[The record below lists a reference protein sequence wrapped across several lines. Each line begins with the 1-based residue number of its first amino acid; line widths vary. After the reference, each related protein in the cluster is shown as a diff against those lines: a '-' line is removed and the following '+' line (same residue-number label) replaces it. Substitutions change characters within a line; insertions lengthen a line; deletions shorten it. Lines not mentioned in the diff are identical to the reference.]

1 LSDISVE
8 DQQIRVGA
16 APSARSIRRLS
27 ALGIIAALGMLT
39 LGAVMLLDARKDAW
53 RQAENS
59 ATNLATALE
68 RDIAHHIASYDLSLR
83 GVAEALQQPGIDQ
96 VSPEIRHAAVFDR
109 AATADYLGS
118 LLVLDAAGNVVE
130 DSTAQ
135 VPHSINFA
143 DRDYFRVHQ
152 DQPDAGLYVSRPFR
166 SRLRNGDASIAIS
179 RRLSAPDG
187 SFAGVVVGTMRLAY
201 FQSRFAN
208 LDMGANGA
216 VTLLRADGR
225 LIARNPFRDA
235 DIDRDVGN
243 TGALDGLQRVYTYR
257 RVGDLPLILNVAM
270 SVDDIYAAWWSRA
283 LVIGPVLVLLCAA
296 TMALCV
302 LFRREMLR
310 RIVAE
315 HALTE
320 AADKLLLMA
329 STDSLTGLANRRT
342 FDADLQ
348 REWRLAIRTQTP
360 IALLMLDADNF
371 KLFNDRYGHPDG
383 DSVLQRIASCIRSQ
397 LRRPADRGVRYG
409 GEEFVAL
416 LPDTELRGAVTIA
429 ESIRAAIAALAIA
442 HEDAPGGRVTVSI
455 GVASCYPVAGTAPGS
470 LVQAADAAL
479 YEAKH
484 AGRNHVRIAGNLPA
498 EAVWTLAPA
507 DAAHVVA

>member
-1 LSDISVE
+1 
-8 DQQIRVGA
+8 
-16 APSARSIRRLS
+16 
-27 ALGIIAALGMLT
+27 
-39 LGAVMLLDARKDAW
+39 
-53 RQAENS
+53 
-59 ATNLATALE
+59 
-68 RDIAHHIASYDLSLR
+68 
-83 GVAEALQQPGIDQ
+83 
-96 VSPEIRHAAVFDR
+96 
-109 AATADYLGS
+109 
-118 LLVLDAAGNVVE
+118 
-130 DSTAQ
+130 
-135 VPHSINFA
+135 
-143 DRDYFRVHQ
+143 
-152 DQPDAGLYVSRPFR
+152 
-166 SRLRNGDASIAIS
+166 
-179 RRLSAPDG
+179 
-187 SFAGVVVGTMRLAY
+187 
-201 FQSRFAN
+201 
-208 LDMGANGA
+208 
-216 VTLLRADGR
+216 
-225 LIARNPFRDA
+225 
-235 DIDRDVGN
+235 
-243 TGALDGLQRVYTYR
+243 
-257 RVGDLPLILNVAM
+257 M

-455 GVASCYPVAGTAPGS
+455 GVASCYPVAGTAPAS

-484 AGRNHVRIAGNLPA
+484 AGRNHVRIAGSLPA
-498 EAVWTLAPA
+498 EAVWTPAPA